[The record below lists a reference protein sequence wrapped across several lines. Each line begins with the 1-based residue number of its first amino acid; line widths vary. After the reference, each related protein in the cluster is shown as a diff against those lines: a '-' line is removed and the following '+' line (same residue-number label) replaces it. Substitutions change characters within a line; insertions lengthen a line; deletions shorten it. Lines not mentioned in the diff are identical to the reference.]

1 MDVDNDCLL
10 DMVNEYQEWE
20 NGQQFSALEDIPE
33 DVMIDALYSY
43 NYIEDEI
50 NDYMTVEDVKV
61 TKLNTNEK
69 VSNTCFY

>member
-1 MDVDNDCLL
+1 MEVDDLELLEIVND
-10 DMVNEYQEWE
+10 YQESSDE
-20 NGQQFSALEDIPE
+20 PTFNTLDDIPE

-61 TKLNTNEK
+61 TKLNTDEK
-69 VSNTCFY
+69 VSNTRFY